1 VAPTFTALF
10 DACVLFPFTLR
21 DVLVQ
26 LATTNLFRA
35 KWSADIHEEWMHAV
49 RVARPDVAASDLENV
64 RRLMDENVMDAVVE
78 GYQSLVPSLVLPDP
92 KDRHVLAAAIVGRAD
107 VIVTNNIVDFPADT
121 LGPLGLEAQQPDA
134 FIMHLV
140 DLSPQAVAAA
150 VGMCRARLRNPP
162 MDRAAYLASLRRNG
176 LTNVAAWL
184 GGLASPSW

>member
-1 VAPTFTALF
+1 MAPTFTALF

-35 KWSADIHEEWMHAV
+35 KWSADIHNEWMQAV
-49 RVARPDVAASDLENV
+49 RAVRPDVAASDLENV
-64 RRLMDENVMDAVVE
+64 RRLMDEHVLDAVVE

-92 KDRHVLAAAIVGRAD
+92 NDRHVLAAAIVGRAD

-140 DLSPQAVAAA
+140 DLNPYVVAAA
-150 VGMCRARLRNPP
+150 IGTCRARLRNPP
-162 MDRAAYLASLRRNG
+162 MDRAAYLPSLRRNG
-176 LTNVAAWL
+176 LPTVATWL
-184 GGLASPSW
+184 GDLPDPSW